1 MANKMR
7 FVSDI
12 SFLTGFWVPSHHVH
26 ISACVTRR
34 GVVIERVIRTP
45 AAHWVVNHGAHFWA
59 LTGTRLPAA
68 HQRITSTPT

>member
-1 MANKMR
+1 M
-7 FVSDI
+7 
-12 SFLTGFWVPSHHVH
+12 
-26 ISACVTRR
+26 
-34 GVVIERVIRTP
+34 ERVIRTP